1 MDMKKICTLIA
12 LLYLGISF
20 GQDNFRLGDSYLRQ
34 GEFEKAAQ
42 IFSNLLKRNPYNTTY
57 LKRLVTCYQEID
69 QFQKADS
76 LIRKSMSDMPVQ
88 QYLLVELGYNF
99 ERQQKKDLAKIE
111 YDKALKYI
119 DQNPNLGGMIGRL
132 FRQNNSLDNAII
144 AYEKTM
150 ALNPNASYE
159 FQVAQIYGEKGEFA
173 KMFNSYID
181 LVDKNENYIG
191 SVQRLSGRYI
201 TDDPLNENNIA
212 LKKALLRKS
221 VSNPK
226 NVWNE
231 LLSWLFTR
239 QKEYFKA
246 LIQEKA
252 LFKRDPEYLENIVS
266 LGRIAFEDKE
276 YSVAKSCFDFI
287 LKNTTFIDEKLNSEL
302 FLLKIAVAEEDEN
315 TEEKFRTV
323 LKTYGENRNTINVQV
338 EYANYL
344 TFKLD
349 RPNDAEKILEK
360 ALSFAKSKFKQ
371 ARIKLKLGEV
381 LVFTGRFNKA
391 LIYFSQVQTK
401 LKNHPLSQEA
411 RFKVAQTSYFKGD
424 FDWATAQ
431 LKVLK
436 GSTSQLIAND
446 AAELFLIISDN
457 KPQDSIPSGLIEY
470 ARADLLAFQN
480 KDQEALAILKEIQTN
495 YRGFPVED
503 EAIFKEAKLLIKQKK
518 YDEALLAFAKVVSLD
533 PEGILNDDVY
543 YQVAELYNT
552 KLNMPDKAKEYYQKI
567 IFEYP
572 SSIYLV
578 DARKKYR
585 QLRGDSIN

>member
-1 MDMKKICTLIA
+1 MKKLFTLIA

-20 GQDNFRLGDSYLRQ
+20 GQANFRLGDNYLRQ
-34 GEFEKAAQ
+34 GDFEKAAQ
-42 IFSNLLKRNPYNTTY
+42 IFSSLLKRNPHNTTY
-57 LKRLVTCYQEID
+57 LKKLVTCYQEID

-76 LIRKSMSDMPVQ
+76 IIRKSISNIPAQ
-88 QYLLVELGYNF
+88 KYLFVELGYNY
-99 ERQQKKDLAKIE
+99 ERQQKEDLAKIE
-111 YDKALKYI
+111 YNKALRFI
-119 DQNPNLGGMIGRL
+119 DQYPNLGGMIGRL

-150 ALNPNASYE
+150 ELNPNANYE
-159 FQVAQIYGEKGEFA
+159 FQLAQIYGEKGDFA
-173 KMFNSYID
+173 KMFNSYVD

-191 SVQRLSGRYI
+191 SVQRVSGRYI
-201 TDDPLNENNIA
+201 SDDPLNENNIA

-266 LGRIAFEDKE
+266 LGRVSFENKD
-276 YSVAKSCFDFI
+276 YSAAKSCFDFI
-287 LKNTTFIDEKLNSEL
+287 LKNTTFIDKKLNSEL
-302 FLLKIAVAEEDEN
+302 YLLKISVAMEDED
-315 TEEKFRTV
+315 TEEKFMTV
-323 LKTYGENRNTINVQV
+323 LKTYGENRNTINIQI
-338 EYANYL
+338 EFANYL
-344 TFKLD
+344 TFTLG
-349 RPNDAEKILEK
+349 RPNDAEKVLER
-360 ALSFAKSKFKQ
+360 ALGFAKSKFKQ
-371 ARIKLKLGEV
+371 AEIKLKLGEV

-457 KPQDSIPSGLIEY
+457 KPQDSIPSGLTEY
-470 ARADLLAFQN
+470 AKAELLAFQN
-480 KDQEALAILKEIQTN
+480 KDLEALAVLKDIQAN

-503 EAIFKEAKLLIKQKK
+503 EAIYKEAKLMIKQKR
-518 YDEALLAFAKVVSLD
+518 YDEALLALAKVLTID

-543 YQVAELYNT
+543 YQVAELYST
-552 KLNMPDKAKEYYQKI
+552 KLNMPEKAKEYYQKI

>member
-1 MDMKKICTLIA
+1 MKKLFTLIA

-20 GQDNFRLGDSYLRQ
+20 GQANFRLGDNYLRQ
-34 GEFEKAAQ
+34 GDFEKAAQ
-42 IFSNLLKRNPYNTTY
+42 IFSSLLKRNPHNTTY
-57 LKRLVTCYQEID
+57 LKKLVTCYQEID

-76 LIRKSMSDMPVQ
+76 IIRKSISNIPAQ
-88 QYLLVELGYNF
+88 KYLFVELGYNY
-99 ERQQKKDLAKIE
+99 ERQQKEDLAKIE
-111 YDKALKYI
+111 YNKALRFI
-119 DQNPNLGGMIGRL
+119 DQYPNLGGMIGRL

-150 ALNPNASYE
+150 ELNPNANYE
-159 FQVAQIYGEKGEFA
+159 FQLAQIYGEKGDFA
-173 KMFNSYID
+173 KMFNSYVD

-191 SVQRLSGRYI
+191 SVQRVSGRYI
-201 TDDPLNENNIA
+201 SDDPLNENNVA

-239 QKEYFKA
+239 QNEYFKA

-266 LGRIAFEDKE
+266 LGRVSFENKD
-276 YSVAKSCFDFI
+276 YSAAKSCFDFI
-287 LKNTTFIDEKLNSEL
+287 LKNTTFIDKKLNSEL
-302 FLLKIAVAEEDEN
+302 YLLKISVAMEDED
-315 TEEKFRTV
+315 TEEKFMTV
-323 LKTYGENRNTINVQV
+323 LKTYGENRNTINIQI
-338 EYANYL
+338 EFANYL
-344 TFKLD
+344 TFTLG
-349 RPNDAEKILEK
+349 RPNDAEKVLER
-360 ALSFAKSKFKQ
+360 ALGFAKSKFKQ
-371 ARIKLKLGEV
+371 AEIKLKLGEV

-457 KPQDSIPSGLIEY
+457 KPQDSIPSGLTEY
-470 ARADLLAFQN
+470 AKAELLAFQN
-480 KDQEALAILKEIQTN
+480 KDLEALAVLKDIQAN

-503 EAIFKEAKLLIKQKK
+503 EAIYKEAKLMIKQKR
-518 YDEALLAFAKVVSLD
+518 YDEALLALAKVLTID

-543 YQVAELYNT
+543 YQVAELYST
-552 KLNMPDKAKEYYQKI
+552 KLNMPEKAKEYYQKI

>member
-1 MDMKKICTLIA
+1 MKKLFTLIA

-20 GQDNFRLGDSYLRQ
+20 GQANFRLGDNYLRQ
-34 GEFEKAAQ
+34 GDFEKAAQ
-42 IFSNLLKRNPYNTTY
+42 IFSSLLKRNPHNTTY
-57 LKRLVTCYQEID
+57 LKKLVTCYQEID

-76 LIRKSMSDMPVQ
+76 IIRKSISNIPAQ
-88 QYLLVELGYNF
+88 KYLFVELGYNY
-99 ERQQKKDLAKIE
+99 ERQQKEDLAKIE
-111 YDKALKYI
+111 YNKALRFI
-119 DQNPNLGGMIGRL
+119 DQYPNLGGMIGRL

-150 ALNPNASYE
+150 ELNPNANYE
-159 FQVAQIYGEKGEFA
+159 FQLAQIYGEKGDFA
-173 KMFNSYID
+173 KMFNSYVD

-191 SVQRLSGRYI
+191 SVQRVSGRYI
-201 TDDPLNENNIA
+201 SDDPLNENNVA

-266 LGRIAFEDKE
+266 LGRVSFENKD
-276 YSVAKSCFDFI
+276 YSAAKSCFDFI
-287 LKNTTFIDEKLNSEL
+287 LKNTTFIDKKLNSEL
-302 FLLKIAVAEEDEN
+302 YLLKISVAMEDED
-315 TEEKFRTV
+315 TEEKFMTV
-323 LKTYGENRNTINVQV
+323 LKTYGENRNTINIQV
-338 EYANYL
+338 EFANYL
-344 TFKLD
+344 TFTLG
-349 RPNDAEKILEK
+349 RPNDAEKVLER
-360 ALSFAKSKFKQ
+360 ALGFAKSKFKQ
-371 ARIKLKLGEV
+371 AEIKLKLGEV

-457 KPQDSIPSGLIEY
+457 KPQDSIPSGLTEY
-470 ARADLLAFQN
+470 AKAELLAFQN
-480 KDQEALAILKEIQTN
+480 KDLEALAVLKDIQAN

-503 EAIFKEAKLLIKQKK
+503 EAIYKEAKLMIKQKR
-518 YDEALLAFAKVVSLD
+518 YDEALLALAKVLTID

-543 YQVAELYNT
+543 YQVAELYST
-552 KLNMPDKAKEYYQKI
+552 KLNMPEKAKEYYQKI

>member
-1 MDMKKICTLIA
+1 MKKLFTLIA

-20 GQDNFRLGDSYLRQ
+20 GQANFRLGDNYLRQ
-34 GEFEKAAQ
+34 GDFEKAAQ
-42 IFSNLLKRNPYNTTY
+42 IFSSLLKRNPHNTTY
-57 LKRLVTCYQEID
+57 LKKLVTCYQEID

-76 LIRKSMSDMPVQ
+76 IIRKSISNIPAQ
-88 QYLLVELGYNF
+88 KYLFVELGYNY
-99 ERQQKKDLAKIE
+99 ERQQKEDLAKIE
-111 YDKALKYI
+111 YNKALRFI
-119 DQNPNLGGMIGRL
+119 DQYPNLGGMIGRL

-150 ALNPNASYE
+150 ELNPNANYE
-159 FQVAQIYGEKGEFA
+159 FQLAQIYGEKGDFA
-173 KMFNSYID
+173 KMFNSYVD

-191 SVQRLSGRYI
+191 SVQRVSGRYI
-201 TDDPLNENNIA
+201 SDDPLNENNVA

-266 LGRIAFEDKE
+266 LGRVSFENKD
-276 YSVAKSCFDFI
+276 YSAAKSCFDFI
-287 LKNTTFIDEKLNSEL
+287 LKNTTFIDKKLNSEL
-302 FLLKIAVAEEDEN
+302 YLLKISVAMEDED
-315 TEEKFRTV
+315 TEEKFMTV
-323 LKTYGENRNTINVQV
+323 LKTYGENRNTINIQI
-338 EYANYL
+338 EFANYL
-344 TFKLD
+344 TFTLG
-349 RPNDAEKILEK
+349 RPNDAEKVLER
-360 ALSFAKSKFKQ
+360 ALDFSKSKFKQ
-371 ARIKLKLGEV
+371 AEIKLKLGEV

-457 KPQDSIPSGLIEY
+457 KPQDSIPSGLTEY
-470 ARADLLAFQN
+470 AKAELLAFQN
-480 KDQEALAILKEIQTN
+480 KDLEALAVLKDIQAN

-503 EAIFKEAKLLIKQKK
+503 EAIYKEAKLMIKQKR
-518 YDEALLAFAKVVSLD
+518 YDEALLALAKVLTID

-543 YQVAELYNT
+543 YQVAELYST
-552 KLNMPDKAKEYYQKI
+552 KLNMPEKAKEYYQKI

>member
-1 MDMKKICTLIA
+1 MKKLFTLIA

-20 GQDNFRLGDSYLRQ
+20 GQANFRLGDNYLRQ
-34 GEFEKAAQ
+34 GDFEKAAQ
-42 IFSNLLKRNPYNTTY
+42 IFSSLLKRNPHNTTY
-57 LKRLVTCYQEID
+57 LKKLVTCYQEID

-76 LIRKSMSDMPVQ
+76 IIRKSISNIPAQ
-88 QYLLVELGYNF
+88 KYLFVELGYNY
-99 ERQQKKDLAKIE
+99 ERQQKEDLAKIE
-111 YDKALKYI
+111 YNKALRFI
-119 DQNPNLGGMIGRL
+119 DQYPNLGGMIGRL

-150 ALNPNASYE
+150 ELNPNANYE
-159 FQVAQIYGEKGEFA
+159 FQLAQIYGEKGDFA
-173 KMFNSYID
+173 KMFNSYVD

-191 SVQRLSGRYI
+191 SVQRVSGRYI
-201 TDDPLNENNIA
+201 SDDPLNENNVA

-266 LGRIAFEDKE
+266 LGRVSFENKD
-276 YSVAKSCFDFI
+276 YSAAKSCFDFI
-287 LKNTTFIDEKLNSEL
+287 LKNTTFIDKKLNSEL
-302 FLLKIAVAEEDEN
+302 YLLKISVAMEDED
-315 TEEKFRTV
+315 TEEKFMTV
-323 LKTYGENRNTINVQV
+323 LKTYGENRNTINIQI
-338 EYANYL
+338 EFANYL
-344 TFKLD
+344 TFTLG
-349 RPNDAEKILEK
+349 RPNDAEKVLER
-360 ALSFAKSKFKQ
+360 ALGFAKSKFKQ
-371 ARIKLKLGEV
+371 AEIKLKLGEV

-457 KPQDSIPSGLIEY
+457 KPQDSIPSGLTEY
-470 ARADLLAFQN
+470 AKAELLAFQN
-480 KDQEALAILKEIQTN
+480 KDLEALAVLKDIQAN

-503 EAIFKEAKLLIKQKK
+503 EAIYKEAKLMIKQKR
-518 YDEALLAFAKVVSLD
+518 YDEALLALAKVLTID

-543 YQVAELYNT
+543 YQVAELYST
-552 KLNMPDKAKEYYQKI
+552 KLNMPEKAKEYYQKI

>member
-1 MDMKKICTLIA
+1 MKKIITLLA
-12 LLYLGISF
+12 LLTLGTVF
-20 GQDNFRLGDSYLRQ
+20 AQDNYRLGENYLRQ

-42 IFSNLLKRNPYNTTY
+42 VFSTLLKRNPYNTTY

-69 QFQKADS
+69 QFQKSDS
-76 LIRKSMSDMPVQ
+76 IIRKSLREMPSQ
-88 QYLLVELGYNF
+88 QYLHVELGYNY
-99 ERQQKKDLAKIE
+99 ERQQEKELAQIE
-111 YDKALKYI
+111 YQKALNVI
-119 DQNPNLGGMIGRL
+119 DVDPNLGGMIGRM
-132 FRQNNSLDNAII
+132 FRQNNSLDNAIL

-150 ALNPNASYE
+150 RLNPNASYE
-159 FQVAQIYGEKGEFA
+159 FQVAQIYGEKGEFS
-173 KMFNSYID
+173 KMFNAYID

-201 TDDPLNENNIA
+201 TDDPTNENNIA
-212 LKKALLRKS
+212 LKRALLRKS

-231 LLSWLFTR
+231 LLSWLFSR
-239 QKEYFKA
+239 QKEYSKA

-252 LFKRDPEYLENIVS
+252 LFKRDPEYLENIVT
-266 LGRIAFEDKE
+266 LGRISFEDNDFK
-276 YSVAKSCFDFI
+276 VARSCYTFI
-287 LKNTTFIDEKLNSEL
+287 LNNTPYIDEKLNSEL
-302 FLLKIAVAEEDEN
+302 YLLRIAVKLKTEN
-315 TEEKFRTV
+315 TESFFQEV
-323 LKTYGENRNTINVQV
+323 LKKYGENANTIAIQV

-344 TFKLD
+344 TFALS
-349 RPNDAEKILEK
+349 RPDDAQKILERS
-360 ALSFAKSKFKQ
+360 LNYSKSKFQQ

-401 LKNHPLSQEA
+401 LKNHPLSQQA

-446 AAELFLIISDN
+446 AAELFLTISDN
-457 KPQDSIPSGLIEY
+457 KPQDSIPSGLNEY
-470 ARADLLAFQN
+470 AKADLLAFQN
-480 KDQEALAILKEIQTN
+480 KDEEALTILKEIQTK

-503 EAIFKEAKLLIKQKK
+503 EALYKEAKIYIKLKRF
-518 YDEALLAFAKVVSLD
+518 DEALTSLRKVIEIN
-533 PEGILNDDVY
+533 PEGILNDDAY
-543 YQVAELYNT
+543 YKMALLYDEELN
-552 KLNMPDKAKEYYQKI
+552 LPEKAKEFYQKI

-585 QLRGDSIN
+585 QLRGDTIN

>member
-1 MDMKKICTLIA
+1 MKKLFTLIA

-20 GQDNFRLGDSYLRQ
+20 GQANFRLGDNYLRQ
-34 GEFEKAAQ
+34 GDFEKAAQ
-42 IFSNLLKRNPYNTTY
+42 IFSSLLKRNPHNTTY
-57 LKRLVTCYQEID
+57 LKKLVTCYQEID

-76 LIRKSMSDMPVQ
+76 IIRKSISNIPAQ
-88 QYLLVELGYNF
+88 KYLFVELGYNY
-99 ERQQKKDLAKIE
+99 ERQQKEDLAKIE
-111 YDKALKYI
+111 YNKALRFI
-119 DQNPNLGGMIGRL
+119 DQYPNLGGMIGRL

-150 ALNPNASYE
+150 ELNPNANYE
-159 FQVAQIYGEKGEFA
+159 FQLAQIYGEKGDFA
-173 KMFNSYID
+173 EMFNSYVD

-191 SVQRLSGRYI
+191 SVQRVSGRYI
-201 TDDPLNENNIA
+201 SDDPLNENNVA

-252 LFKRDPEYLENIVS
+252 LFKRNPEYLENIVS
-266 LGRIAFEDKE
+266 LGRVSFENKD
-276 YSVAKSCFDFI
+276 YSAAKSCFDFI
-287 LKNTTFIDEKLNSEL
+287 LKNTTFIDKKLNSEL
-302 FLLKIAVAEEDEN
+302 YLLKISVAMEDEDA
-315 TEEKFRTV
+315 EEKFMTV
-323 LKTYGENRNTINVQV
+323 LKTYGENRNTINIQI
-338 EYANYL
+338 EFANYL
-344 TFKLD
+344 TFTLG
-349 RPNDAEKILEK
+349 RPNDAEKVLER
-360 ALSFAKSKFKQ
+360 ALGFAKSKFKQ
-371 ARIKLKLGEV
+371 AEIKLKLGEV

-457 KPQDSIPSGLIEY
+457 KPQDSIPSGLTEY
-470 ARADLLAFQN
+470 AKAELLAFQN
-480 KDQEALAILKEIQTN
+480 KDLEALVVLKDIQAN

-503 EAIFKEAKLLIKQKK
+503 EAIYKEAKLMIKQKR
-518 YDEALLAFAKVVSLD
+518 YDEALLALAKVLTID

-543 YQVAELYNT
+543 YQVAELYST
-552 KLNMPDKAKEYYQKI
+552 KLNMPEKAKEYYQKI

>member
-1 MDMKKICTLIA
+1 MKKLFTLIT

-20 GQDNFRLGDSYLRQ
+20 GQANFRLGDNYLRQ
-34 GEFEKAAQ
+34 GDFEKAAQ
-42 IFSNLLKRNPYNTTY
+42 IFSSLLKRNPHNTTY
-57 LKRLVTCYQEID
+57 LKKLVTCYQEID

-76 LIRKSMSDMPVQ
+76 IIRKSISNIPAQ
-88 QYLLVELGYNF
+88 KYLFVELGYNY
-99 ERQQKKDLAKIE
+99 ERQQKEDLAKIE
-111 YDKALKYI
+111 YNKALRFI
-119 DQNPNLGGMIGRL
+119 DQYPNLGGMIGRL

-150 ALNPNASYE
+150 ELNPNANYE
-159 FQVAQIYGEKGEFA
+159 FQLAQIYGEKGDFA
-173 KMFNSYID
+173 KMFNSYVD

-191 SVQRLSGRYI
+191 SVQRVSGRYI
-201 TDDPLNENNIA
+201 SDDPLNENNIA

-266 LGRIAFEDKE
+266 LGRVSFENKD
-276 YSVAKSCFDFI
+276 YSAAKSCFDFI
-287 LKNTTFIDEKLNSEL
+287 LKNTTFIDKKLNSEL
-302 FLLKIAVAEEDEN
+302 YLLKISVAMEDED
-315 TEEKFRTV
+315 TEEKFMTV
-323 LKTYGENRNTINVQV
+323 LKTYGENRNTINIQV
-338 EYANYL
+338 EFANYL
-344 TFKLD
+344 TFTLG
-349 RPNDAEKILEK
+349 RPNDAEKALER
-360 ALSFAKSKFKQ
+360 ALGFSKSKFKQ
-371 ARIKLKLGEV
+371 AEIKLKLGEV

-457 KPQDSIPSGLIEY
+457 KPQDSIPSGLTEY
-470 ARADLLAFQN
+470 AKAELLAFQN
-480 KDQEALAILKEIQTN
+480 KDLEALAVLKDIQAN

-503 EAIFKEAKLLIKQKK
+503 EATYKEAKLMIKQKR
-518 YDEALLAFAKVVSLD
+518 YDEALLALAKVLTID

-552 KLNMPDKAKEYYQKI
+552 KLNMPEKAKEYYQKI

>member
-1 MDMKKICTLIA
+1 MKKIITLIA
-12 LLYLGISF
+12 LLTIGIASA
-20 GQDNFRLGDSYLRQ
+20 QDNYRLGENYLRQ

-42 IFSNLLKRNPYNTTY
+42 VFSNLLKRNPFNTNY

-69 QFQKADS
+69 QFQKSDS
-76 LIRKSMSDMPVQ
+76 VIRSSLKQMPSQ
-88 QYLLVELGYNF
+88 FYLHVELGYNY

-111 YDKALKYI
+111 YEIALNAI
-119 DQNPNLGGMIGRL
+119 DQNPNIGGMVGRM
-132 FRQNNSLDNAII
+132 FRQNNSLDNAIL

-150 ALNPNASYE
+150 SLNPNASYE
-159 FQVAQIYGEKGEFA
+159 FQVAQIYGEKGDFSR
-173 KMFNSYID
+173 MFNSYIN

-201 TDDPLNENNIA
+201 TDDPSNENNIA

-231 LLSWLFTR
+231 MLSWLFSR
-239 QKEYFKA
+239 QKEYSKA
-246 LIQEKA
+246 FIQEKA
-252 LFKRDPEYLENIVS
+252 LFNRDPAYLENIIT
-266 LGRIAFEDKE
+266 LGRIAFNDKD
-276 YSVAKSCFDFI
+276 YNVAKSCYSFI
-287 LKNTTFIDEKLNSEL
+287 LKNTTFIDEKLNAEL
-302 FLLKIAVAEEDEN
+302 YLLKIAVELEQED
-315 TEEKFRTV
+315 TEALFKNV
-323 LKTYGENRNTINVQV
+323 LKVYGENRNTIGVQV

-344 TFKLD
+344 TFVLD
-349 RPNDAEKILEK
+349 RPDEAERILEK
-360 ALSFAKSKFKQ
+360 SLTFSKSKFQQ

-381 LVFTGRFNKA
+381 LVFTGQFNKA

-457 KPQDSIPSGLIEY
+457 KPQDSIPSGLNEF
-470 ARADLLAFQN
+470 AKADLLAFQN
-480 KDQEALAILKEIQTN
+480 KNENALKILKEIQTN

-503 EAIFKEAKLLIKQKK
+503 EALYKEAKILIKQKK
-518 YDEALLAFAKVVSLD
+518 FDQALESLMKLIEINA
-533 PEGILNDDVY
+533 EGILIDDAY
-543 YQVAELYNT
+543 YTMAEIYNT
-552 KLNMPDKAKEYYQKI
+552 ELNLPEKAKEYYQKI

-578 DARKKYR
+578 DSRKKYR
-585 QLRGDSIN
+585 ELRGDTIN